1 MIEAS
6 TTRRPRTPKTF
17 AFESTTAPLS
27 AALPI
32 AQVEVA
38 CQMGCAADLMNA
50 AISASVETAWP
61 GVTSDPTTMPAI
73 ALLFQASR
81 TRFNA
86 ATRISM
92 SAGSVSQFR
101 LMTGASNIDA
111 VPIVTLPLENGVNKV
126 PLIAP
131 TVVRL
136 RKLPGNPEAM
146 YSTSGQSEGK
156 LESNLNVR
164 DEKALRLLGGNFSKD
179 RYPPA
184 ELYGPVALFKY
195 SCTAE
200 LCCAGDAR

>member
-6 TTRRPRTPKTF
+6 TTRRPRTPNTF

-27 AALPI
+27 VTLPI

-50 AISASVETAWP
+50 AISASVDATPP
-61 GVTSDPTTMPAI
+61 GVISEPTTMPEI
-73 ALLFQASR
+73 ALVFQASR
-81 TRFNA
+81 TRFSA

-101 LMTGASNIDA
+101 LMIGASDIDG
-111 VPIVTLPLENGVNKV
+111 VPIVTLPLENGVNNV

-146 YSTSGQSEGK
+146 YPTSGQSEEK
-156 LESNLNVR
+156 PESNLDVR
-164 DEKALRLLGGNFSKD
+164 DENALRLLGGSFSKD
-179 RYPPA
+179 KYPPA
-184 ELYGPVALFKY
+184 EL
-195 SCTAE
+195 
-200 LCCAGDAR
+200 